1 MTIGFSPFLTA
12 DVDETSGFNAQ
23 WSPALTKPMTGDIVS
38 ARLELIRRR
47 VLTGYYTS
55 PTIAEDVARR
65 IAGTD
70 FNGEDVAE
78 G

>member
-12 DVDETSGFNAQ
+12 DADETLGFPPQPSASVGGFAAND
-23 WSPALTKPMTGDIVS
+23 PLS

-47 VLTGYYTS
+47 VLTGYYSS
-55 PTIAEDVARR
+55 PAIAAELARR
-65 IAGTD
+65 LLD
-70 FNGEDVAE
+70 REDLSE